1 MFPTWFFFLL
11 NKWNEINDKCTKSLS
26 KINADEEAASVATA
40 TEGVSSSAYAQN
52 DVASYADAYAQYYAQ
67 YLPEITANERN
78 YYQDYLKNAQRYSH
92 KTLRKQDY
100 ASMMKDALGEE
111 AAVWKKKSKLFAN
124 MYIFSM

>member
-1 MFPTWFFFLL
+1 MT
-11 NKWNEINDKCTKSLS
+11 NVKWLLS

-78 YYQDYLKNAQRYSH
+78 YYQDYLRNAQKYSH

-111 AAVWKKKSKLFAN
+111 AAVWKFSKLFSN
-124 MYIFSM
+124 VYISGLILYLLYIY